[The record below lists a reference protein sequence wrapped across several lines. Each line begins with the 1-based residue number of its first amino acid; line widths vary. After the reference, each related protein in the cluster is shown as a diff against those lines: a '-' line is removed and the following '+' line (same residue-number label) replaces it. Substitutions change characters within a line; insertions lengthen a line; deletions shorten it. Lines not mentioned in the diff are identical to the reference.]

1 VPCIEGSGRL
11 DDRGRRL
18 IWRRTPCLAV
28 EARSVGLSETGFEGA
43 SQVACTTAVRRVH
56 AIRMCR
62 LPGVISA
69 FCLCSDEDG
78 KHRCVVTR
86 RVEVLQI

>member
-11 DDRGRRL
+11 DDGGRRL
-18 IWRRTPCLAV
+18 IRRRTPCLAV
-28 EARSVGLSETGFEGA
+28 EARSVGLSEAVFERA
-43 SQVACTTAVRRVH
+43 SKMACPTSVRRVH

-62 LPGVISA
+62 LPGVIPA
-69 FCLCSDEDG
+69 FCLRRDEDG
-78 KHRCVVTR
+78 KDRCVVTR